1 MSSTL
6 RLAAAVGA
14 VAAVSLLALAQLG
27 SAQTTTLNQTVPG
40 AGNEQAT
47 KLAQASPLVVSA
59 MTRLRDELTYVA
71 NGSLRAATTDA
82 VFNPNTCVVHRA
94 NLTAAQ
100 KQAIVAKLQAQG
112 LFSVTDAAAFPG
124 GAETGVFPPVLDE
137 GTACPHLP
145 QPFFSAPGSTNNG
158 HQSYPGGLP
167 VHEAF
172 NLVSALSFTKNYLQ
186 AYGTPGA
193 DGLPHMVPIPQLG
206 QSLPTDLVISQ
217 DYMIAAPI
225 WHDWAKPIVFQ
236 WNADGSEFQEF
247 NFGGAGVTDDYGA
260 AGDSRT
266 GGHHIISLA
275 ETMARNLPAAF
286 IITQACA
293 HSAPTLGNEFK
304 VVNWLRAAAI
314 MAQVDP
320 VARGYLYTDSTGA
333 LRLPPVRTTGAVD
346 LNGAG
351 QTNIRVEYEIH
362 NLSDADFVFTIPAI
376 TEGQVILEQLASR
389 YGYSPTNVTVYN
401 TQYRNPVFSYLSA
414 ERILILYTNNGLPAV
429 QAELDKLRN
438 RGVI

>member
-1 MSSTL
+1 MSNTL

-14 VAAVSLLALAQLG
+14 VAAVALLAVTQMG
-27 SAQTTTLNQTVPG
+27 TAQTTMPDQTVPG
-40 AGNEQAT
+40 AGNAQAT
-47 KLAQASPLVVSA
+47 ELAKTSPFIVSA
-59 MTRLRDELTYVA
+59 VTRLRDELTLVG
-71 NGSLRAATTDA
+71 NPTLRAVTMDA

-100 KQAIVAKLQAQG
+100 KQAIIATLQAQG
-112 LFSVTDAAAFPG
+112 LFSTTDAAAFPG
-124 GAETGVFPPVLDE
+124 GAETGVFPPVLDD

-158 HQSYPGGLP
+158 HQAYPGGLP
-167 VHEAF
+167 VHEGF

-193 DGLPHMVPIPQLG
+193 DGLPHMVPLPQVG

-225 WHDWAKPIVFQ
+225 WHDWAKSIVFQ

-247 NFGGAGVTDDYGA
+247 NFGGAGATDDYGA

-266 GGHHIISLA
+266 GGHHLISLA
-275 ETMARNLPAAF
+275 ESMARGLPATF

-293 HSAPTLGNEFK
+293 HSAPTLGNEYK
-304 VVNWLRAAAI
+304 VVNWLRAGAI
-314 MAQVDP
+314 IAQVDP
-320 VARGYLYTDSTGA
+320 VAKGYLYVDSTGK
-333 LRLPPVRTTGAVD
+333 LRLPPVRATGAVD
-346 LNGAG
+346 LNAAG
-351 QTNIRVEYEIH
+351 QTNILVEYEIH

-376 TEGQVILEQLASR
+376 TEDQVILAQLAPR
-389 YGYSPTNVTVYN
+389 YGYSPSNVAVYN
-401 TQYRNPVFSYLSA
+401 THYRNPVFSYLSA
-414 ERILILYTNNGLPAV
+414 ERILIMYTNNGLPAV